1 MGAVGRDGDALPLG
15 APVLDPVQS
24 HDGFSLSE
32 MVLVRGV
39 DGSGVGGLML
49 VEVKVVLDVMVM
61 DEMMDVIVMVVL
73 LVVVLTD

>member
-1 MGAVGRDGDALPLG
+1 MGAVGGDGDALPLG

-61 DEMMDVIVMVVL
+61 DEMMDVIVMVAL
-73 LVVVLTD
+73 LVVLLTD

>member
-1 MGAVGRDGDALPLG
+1 MGAVGWDGDALPLG

-61 DEMMDVIVMVVL
+61 DEMMDVIVMVAL
-73 LVVVLTD
+73 LVVLLTD